1 MDLIT
6 YALCKK
12 MVAAAA
18 SGITKIEVRGSD
30 LVFTTSTGEEISV
43 TLPFPASSVISISI
57 DEDRNLVYT
66 MSDGTIV
73 TVGTIHSGSIT
84 DAQIEEIATK
94 VYDII
99 TEKGEIVFK
108 ADLYAGADGSGTP
121 GSPAEGTMFAQ
132 LKEEIEKSNE
142 LEII

>member
-43 TLPFPASSVISISI
+43 TLPFPASSC
-57 DEDRNLVYT
+57 
-66 MSDGTIV
+66 
-73 TVGTIHSGSIT
+73 
-84 DAQIEEIATK
+84 
-94 VYDII
+94 
-99 TEKGEIVFK
+99 
-108 ADLYAGADGSGTP
+108 
-121 GSPAEGTMFAQ
+121 
-132 LKEEIEKSNE
+132 
-142 LEII
+142 

>member
-30 LVFTTSTGEEISV
+30 LVFTTSPAEETSV

-57 DEDRNLVYT
+57 DEDRNLLYT

-73 TVGTIHSGSIT
+73 NVGTIPSGSIT